1 MWFNMKII
9 YFLLLIPFPFV
20 QQQQNYIH
28 WVNNTHKKRLKKKK
42 KRHRNDFQRETWM
55 VKKGIESNMVGK
67 KKKETGQIDIYIYI
81 YIYIYLMSN
90 EKCAWFDCIA
100 QRDPVFTY
108 SILKDGQN
116 KCLVVTP
123 NFKTMY
129 QHVILLKEFSKM
141 LLF

>member
-1 MWFNMKII
+1 
-9 YFLLLIPFPFV
+9 
-20 QQQQNYIH
+20 
-28 WVNNTHKKRLKKKK
+28 
-42 KRHRNDFQRETWM
+42 M
-55 VKKGIESNMVGK
+55 VKKGFESNIVGK
-67 KKKETGQIDIYIYI
+67 KKKETGQIDI

-141 LLF
+141 LTL